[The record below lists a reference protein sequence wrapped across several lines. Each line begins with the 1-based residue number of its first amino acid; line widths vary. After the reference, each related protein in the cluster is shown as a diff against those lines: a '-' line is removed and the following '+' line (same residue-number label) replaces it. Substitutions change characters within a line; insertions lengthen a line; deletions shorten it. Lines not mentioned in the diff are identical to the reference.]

1 MIAAIDASV
10 LLLMFD
16 PNCGV
21 PLGAE
26 GMPVD
31 RCKERI
37 EHLVDRLSRSG
48 GRLLIPTPALSELL
62 VHAGAA
68 GPEWLARLRSKRAIQ
83 IVPFDEVA
91 AIECAALARDRAAR
105 GSSSPRAKAKFDEQ
119 IVAIASFHRAI
130 EIYSDDDDIRR
141 LAPKGVE
148 VIGIEELPLPPEAA
162 QGSLELDTPGDAP
175 TP

>member
-16 PNCGV
+16 PNSGV
-21 PLGAE
+21 PRGAD
-26 GMPVD
+26 GLPVD

-37 EHLVDRLSRSG
+37 EYLVERLSKAG

-68 GPEWLARLRSKRAIQ
+68 GPEWLARLRNKRAIQ

-105 GSSSPRAKAKFDEQ
+105 RSTSPRAKAKFDEQ
-119 IVAIASFHRAI
+119 IVAIASFHRAT

-148 VIGIEELPLPPEAA
+148 VVGIEHLPLPPESA
-162 QGSLELDTPGDAP
+162 QGDLKFDTPTDQP
-175 TP
+175 SV

>member
-16 PNCGV
+16 PNSGV
-21 PLGAE
+21 PLGAD
-26 GMPVD
+26 GTPVD

-37 EHLVDRLSRSG
+37 EYLVDRLSKSG

-62 VHAGAA
+62 VYAGAA
-68 GPEWLARLRSKRAIQ
+68 GPEWLTRLRSKRAIQ

-91 AIECAALARDRAAR
+91 AIECAALARDRGTR
-105 GSSSPRAKAKFDEQ
+105 GSTSPRAKAKFDEQ

-130 EIYSDDDDIRR
+130 EIYSDDDDIRK
-141 LAPKGVE
+141 LAPKDVAVIGVE
-148 VIGIEELPLPPEAA
+148 QLPLPPEAA
-162 QGSLELDTPGDAP
+162 QRDFDWSPPDEEAP
-175 TP
+175 A